1 MVPKEC
7 LSSFLLL
14 LISHRHNPIFQYN
27 NSYLVYDLLRRAA
40 AVFLT
45 SFGLSLDEE
54 EKRAIRPLRRRLL
67 VCYLLVYNMDQSVSV
82 APSSSSSSFSS
93 VSTSSSLRGSLLSS
107 SSSTFEKTA
116 TIIVENVTRRLQE
129 ESFLDTEDGKAVVI
143 CFYLIAFIFGIPI
156 IRLIYYRYVERII
169 DVAAAKARELSQRL
183 SDRLSDAGRRVSDRM
198 VTEKKISV
206 SG

>member
-1 MVPKEC
+1 M
-7 LSSFLLL
+7 
-14 LISHRHNPIFQYN
+14 
-27 NSYLVYDLLRRAA
+27 
-40 AVFLT
+40 
-45 SFGLSLDEE
+45 
-54 EKRAIRPLRRRLL
+54 
-67 VCYLLVYNMDQSVSV
+67 CYLLVYNMDQSVSV

-116 TIIVENVTRRLQE
+116 TLIVENVTRRLQE

>member
-1 MVPKEC
+1 
-7 LSSFLLL
+7 
-14 LISHRHNPIFQYN
+14 
-27 NSYLVYDLLRRAA
+27 
-40 AVFLT
+40 
-45 SFGLSLDEE
+45 
-54 EKRAIRPLRRRLL
+54 
-67 VCYLLVYNMDQSVSV
+67 MDQSVSV

-107 SSSTFEKTA
+107 TSSTFEKTA

>member
-1 MVPKEC
+1 M
-7 LSSFLLL
+7 
-14 LISHRHNPIFQYN
+14 
-27 NSYLVYDLLRRAA
+27 
-40 AVFLT
+40 
-45 SFGLSLDEE
+45 
-54 EKRAIRPLRRRLL
+54 
-67 VCYLLVYNMDQSVSV
+67 CYLFVYNMDQSVSV

-93 VSTSSSLRGSLLSS
+93 VSTSSFLRGSLLSS

-116 TIIVENVTRRLQE
+116 TLIVENVTRRLQE

-143 CFYLIAFIFGIPI
+143 CFYLIAFVFGIPI